1 MNFGHIRAKQNIYH
15 ENSLFLAQTLP
26 IAPKQNKKTEPNLTL
41 SKTCP
46 DKKDKKLP
54 FSRKIAEAKF

>member
-26 IAPKQNKKTEPNLTL
+26 IAPKQKQKNWAELDTF
-41 SKTCP
+41 
-46 DKKDKKLP
+46 KDM
-54 FSRKIAEAKF
+54 SW